1 MNGICQGGIMYL
13 NSGYLNNSHLDFKD
27 KSRPLIVGSCGTY
40 HLFTRPKLPTYR
52 PRGRVD
58 FQILYVASGIAHF
71 HFDHEENETIVT
83 AGNMVIYRPKEFQ
96 KYEYYGVDQTEVY
109 WVHFTGNNV
118 KNILKSYGIT
128 DDLRVFYTG
137 TSLEYERIFKRMI
150 AELQRC
156 PANYEEMLTLLLR
169 HLFILIHRRISKPR
183 VLKDEYLDNEMDLAA
198 QYFNDHY
205 HLDIQIEDYAASRG
219 MSVSWFIRN
228 FKAYTNTT
236 PLQYILSIRIANAQV
251 LLENTTY
258 SVAEIGRIV
267 GYENPLYFSRIFRKQ
282 KGISPLGYRKR
293 VGNYPLS
300 QYHSPEDS
308 ALPRFSYSE

>member
-118 KNILKSYGIT
+118 KNILRSYGIT

-156 PANYEEMLTLLLR
+156 LANYEEMLTLLLR

>member
-1 MNGICQGGIMYL
+1 
-13 NSGYLNNSHLDFKD
+13 
-27 KSRPLIVGSCGTY
+27 
-40 HLFTRPKLPTYR
+40 
-52 PRGRVD
+52 
-58 FQILYVASGIAHF
+58 
-71 HFDHEENETIVT
+71 
-83 AGNMVIYRPKEFQ
+83 MVIYRPKEFQ

-118 KNILKSYGIT
+118 KNILRSYGIT

-267 GYENPLYFSRIFRKQ
+267 GYENPLYISRIFRKQ

-308 ALPRFSYSE
+308 ALPRFSYRE